1 MNDSRG
7 NRTVHGCA
15 STGPGGSASAR
26 GEGTDG
32 PGRRGATAPGGGAP
46 GAACAGAREQPPACR
61 CGGSRPG
68 SPWRALVRRTHR
80 QRRGSPRPA
89 RSLTSPWTRRSGAPA
104 SGRRP
109 GRDGGVC
116 GRRGLRAAGP
126 GGGWRGRAYLAE
138 RRSHLVG
145 EGPGHDHDVGLA
157 RAGPED
163 HAEAVHVVAGRR
175 HVHHLHGAAG
185 QAEGHGP
192 QGALGAGQSVVSEQ
206 WPAFKDRALS
216 RRTSRS

>member
-1 MNDSRG
+1 MTAAATAQSTAAPRRG
-7 NRTVHGCA
+7 RAAVRVREA
-15 STGPGGSASAR
+15 REQTGRAVG
-26 GEGTDG
+26 
-32 PGRRGATAPGGGAP
+32 GATAPGGGAP
-46 GAACAGAREQPPACR
+46 GAACADG
-61 CGGSRPG
+61 
-68 SPWRALVRRTHR
+68 RTDG
-80 QRRGSPRPA
+80 RGSPRPA
-89 RSLTSPWTRRSGAPA
+89 RLLTSPWTRRSGAPA

-138 RRSHLVG
+138 CRGHLVG
-145 EGPGHDHDVGLA
+145 EGPGHDHDVRLA

-206 WPAFKDRALS
+206 WPAFKDKALS